1 MPKHDLRLESR
12 WNLLRW
18 TKREVK
24 DAGSVEVENSADHWV
39 QLMSLVIWV
48 LRSFMSSFQSPPSAR
63 PPSPSCLS
71 KRFDSDRG
79 THVLG
84 QYTTIIE

>member
-24 DAGSVEVENSADHWV
+24 DAGSVEVENSADH
-39 QLMSLVIWV
+39 
-48 LRSFMSSFQSPPSAR
+48 
-63 PPSPSCLS
+63 
-71 KRFDSDRG
+71 
-79 THVLG
+79 
-84 QYTTIIE
+84 